1 MDHEIC
7 DEGNLANRSTKKV
20 CIRAME
26 GVLDMIMDPIRATGK
41 PLSWKDRPLGTRL
54 RADVRTK
61 TMNNVDGKDDFELSE
76 TDIVRSSING
86 VPSIHFFE
94 QKPSRSFRLM
104 DVESDYLEK
113 FQSMEDFEK
122 VLSPGPWIV
131 YGKYLTVQPWIEDF
145 STSQHYPSTVMAWIR
160 LRGLLG
166 HMYKQRILWE
176 IGGMIGRSLRVGLD
190 MRLGAMRCV

>member
-20 CIRAME
+20 CIRATE
-26 GVLDMIMDPIRATGK
+26 GVLDVIMDPIRATGK

-86 VPSIHFFE
+86 IPSIHFFE
-94 QKPSRSFRLM
+94 QVDKLLIKDM
-104 DVESDYLEK
+104 AC
-113 FQSMEDFEK
+113 
-122 VLSPGPWIV
+122 
-131 YGKYLTVQPWIEDF
+131 TVVIK
-145 STSQHYPSTVMAWIR
+145 
-160 LRGLLG
+160 LLG
-166 HMYKQRILWE
+166 RS
-176 IGGMIGRSLRVGLD
+176 IGYSALYNKVCSL
-190 MRLGAMRCV
+190 

>member
-20 CIRAME
+20 CIRATE
-26 GVLDMIMDPIRATGK
+26 GVLDVIMDPIRATGK

-54 RADVRTK
+54 RAYVRTK

-86 VPSIHFFE
+86 IPSIRFFE
-94 QKPSRSFRLM
+94 QVNKLLIKDVVCTLVIKLLERSIEYSAL
-104 DVESDYLEK
+104 YNK
-113 FQSMEDFEK
+113 DFEK

-166 HMYKQRILWE
+166 HMYKRRILWE
-176 IGGMIGRSLRVGLD
+176 IGGMIGKVTKGWF
-190 MRLGAMRCV
+190 G